1 MLTLEQLAIL
11 KMTIRDALHTPATIP
26 QQLRNRAYEVFRQLK
41 GRDPLPGQPDPSK
54 PILIQLFSEQEL
66 QALDPKQFDI
76 LEMAISCEAA
86 NAYESLE
93 AIQALAHNKFQELTQ
108 QPGTAAGGL
117 RPNDPDSLYSPFNP
131 TSKLYPIYNPPRP

>member
-11 KMTIRDALHTPATIP
+11 KMTIRDALHTPTNIP
-26 QQLRNRAYEVFRQLK
+26 RRLQDRAYEVFRQLK

-54 PILIQLFSEQEL
+54 PILMQLFSEQDL

-93 AIQALAHNKFQELTQ
+93 AIKTLAHNKFQELTR
-108 QPGTAAGGL
+108 PIGTATGP

-131 TSKLYPIYNPPRP
+131 ASKLYPIYNPPQP